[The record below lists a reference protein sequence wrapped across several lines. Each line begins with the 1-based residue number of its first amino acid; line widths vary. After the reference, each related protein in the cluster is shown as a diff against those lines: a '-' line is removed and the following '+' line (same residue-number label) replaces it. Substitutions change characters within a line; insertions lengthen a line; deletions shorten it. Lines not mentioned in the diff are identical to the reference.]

1 MLEWKINA
9 VRIPLNEHCWLG
21 INGVSPQQGGE
32 NYKRAVGD
40 YVQRLLNHGLY
51 VILDLHW
58 TLNGGGLA
66 KGQQPMPNKE
76 HSIAFWQSCAS
87 YFKDKHNVIFDLFN
101 EPYPNFGT
109 LDYEGSWRCWRDG
122 GWCPGVNYD
131 VAGMQDMINAVRGVG
146 ANNVLILGGLSYAND
161 LTKWLQYVPHDP

>member
-109 LDYEGSWRCWRDG
+109 LDYEG
-122 GWCPGVNYD
+122 
-131 VAGMQDMINAVRGVG
+131 
-146 ANNVLILGGLSYAND
+146 
-161 LTKWLQYVPHDP
+161 